1 MLRKMVKSAAAEGAM
16 NVLNLQDNQI
26 SDEMVL
32 VDLNCLLK
40 NGQLPELLPAHEMNA
55 LVQRMTAG

>member
-1 MLRKMVKSAAAEGAM
+1 
-16 NVLNLQDNQI
+16 
-26 SDEMVL
+26 
-32 VDLNCLLK
+32 LLK